1 MKRPAALR
9 LLADLHGS
17 ECFSGRDYGTL
28 AKPATADHN
37 GGYLKS
43 NLGKPW

>member
-17 ECFSGRDYGTL
+17 ECFFGRDYGTL
-28 AKPATADHN
+28 AKAATADH
-37 GGYLKS
+37 
-43 NLGKPW
+43 